1 MPTPPPPRGVQAAV
15 VVVAEG
21 PRVAGSTALH
31 GLVRAGSSGL
41 LALQGPPGAAV
52 PAAAEAAAGG
62 GAEDEEPEVAAS
74 LRLLGQL
81 TGSADL
87 AARFRGLRSVL
98 LSTCRG
104 CVARGRALGF
114 AGAREVVS
122 GAGLE
127 ACVARCL
134 PGGEDPH
141 DLVVLH
147 VREPCAGGEGTSW
160 LDQAVAYLRRR
171 AAADG
176 AGLYLA
182 CLAHCDLGEGS
193 GRGAR
198 AAGPAGYEG
207 LRRPTQSSQV
217 DDAVRIPRLA
227 WGAAIL
233 AVHYGPE
240 LTRRD
245 AADAP
250 ADVIARGG
258 GCGTVFAGHLLRALA
273 YKLER
278 APKYGA

>member
-1 MPTPPPPRGVQAAV
+1 MPTPPPRGVQAAV

-41 LALQGPPGAAV
+41 LALQEGPPGAAV

-114 AGAREVVS
+114 GGAREVVS

-147 VREPCAGGEGTSW
+147 VQEPCAGGEGTSW
-160 LDQAVAYLRRR
+160 LDR
-171 AAADG
+171 ASRF
-176 AGLYLA
+176 
-182 CLAHCDLGEGS
+182 CWRTFCS
-193 GRGAR
+193 KCR
-198 AAGPAGYEG
+198 
-207 LRRPTQSSQV
+207 
-217 DDAVRIPRLA
+217 
-227 WGAAIL
+227 
-233 AVHYGPE
+233 
-240 LTRRD
+240 
-245 AADAP
+245 
-250 ADVIARGG
+250 
-258 GCGTVFAGHLLRALA
+258 
-273 YKLER
+273 
-278 APKYGA
+278 

>member
-52 PAAAEAAAGG
+52 PAAAEAA
-62 GAEDEEPEVAAS
+62 EAAS

-114 AGAREVVS
+114 GGAREVGS

-227 WGAAIL
+227 RGAAIL